1 MDEGLKVCIANQAKQ
16 DASLYAYLKPY
27 HGKRIDVPKRFA
39 PDPVFLAW
47 HRAHR
52 FLDQPNDL

>member
-1 MDEGLKVCIANQAKQ
+1 VCIANQAKQ